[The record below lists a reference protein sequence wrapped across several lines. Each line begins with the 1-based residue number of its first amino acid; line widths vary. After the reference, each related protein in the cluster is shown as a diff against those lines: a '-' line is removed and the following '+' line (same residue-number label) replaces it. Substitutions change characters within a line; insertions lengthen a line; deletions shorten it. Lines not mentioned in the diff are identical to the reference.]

1 MSPSPLR
8 VLIAGGGIGGLCLA
22 QGLRK
27 AGVDVTVFERAP
39 SAAAF
44 REGYRLHV
52 SPEGSRAL
60 HSCLPDE
67 LFTVLQETS
76 GRPPRSMS
84 FLTERLAEL
93 LSVEVLPAGAEP
105 DPVAAHRSV
114 NRYTLRQILLTGL
127 DDIVH
132 YGKECVGYERH
143 GDEAVTV
150 RFADG
155 STAEGT
161 VLIGAEGG
169 RSAVREQLLPHAGRV
184 ETGMVSVG
192 GRLPLDAETRALLP
206 RHLSSGPASVLAP
219 RGFSL
224 FIATHQAVIA
234 DRYRHLAPPEAGD
247 YVVWGFTGPRDRLP
261 VVDRPARE
269 VRRLVLERMRG
280 WDRRLRALVE
290 RSDLDTIHPIVLRT
304 AVPIDAWRPSNVT
317 VMGDA
322 IHSMPPSLGVGANIA
337 LRDAELLTRKLSAVQ
352 RGRLGTV
359 QAIGEYEREMRKY
372 GFAAVRAS
380 NRALKQSAI
389 TGPVAFATTKAA
401 LRIMNAL
408 PLVKNMVFR

>member
-169 RSAVREQLLPHAGRV
+169 RSAVREQLRPHAGRV
-184 ETGMVSVG
+184 ETGMVPVG

-224 FIATHQAVIA
+224 FIATHQ
-234 DRYRHLAPPEAGD
+234 
-247 YVVWGFTGPRDRLP
+247 
-261 VVDRPARE
+261 
-269 VRRLVLERMRG
+269 
-280 WDRRLRALVE
+280 
-290 RSDLDTIHPIVLRT
+290 
-304 AVPIDAWRPSNVT
+304 
-317 VMGDA
+317 
-322 IHSMPPSLGVGANIA
+322 
-337 LRDAELLTRKLSAVQ
+337 
-352 RGRLGTV
+352 
-359 QAIGEYEREMRKY
+359 
-372 GFAAVRAS
+372 
-380 NRALKQSAI
+380 
-389 TGPVAFATTKAA
+389 
-401 LRIMNAL
+401 
-408 PLVKNMVFR
+408 